1 MKRLNNMQ
9 TINEQASIWISKEQ
23 DGLNEQ
29 ENKLFLKWL
38 ENSTHQEAYDSIIDI
53 RNAFK
58 TLPSFC
64 QNQLKFEVKKEL
76 RMTKV
81 LQKLKP
87 LAFVAVFL
95 LTVSFTIFQMTSS
108 SNPLYSEEFVS
119 EYKLNTVINLQDGSK
134 IILDAN
140 SKIKV
145 DFFKNTRKVAF
156 LKGKAIFE
164 VKKDISRPF
173 IIYSNNVQIEVVG
186 TKFEVTNIKN
196 ISTIQVKEG
205 TVKVSQQI
213 YANKYKI
220 LSLLTKGQNVSINT
234 KGEILSYG
242 EIEPSEIAT
251 WQKGYIVFNKTS
263 LKDALDEFS
272 RYVDINVAYED
283 FELSKLPIAGKFS
296 INEFDKFLSALPK
309 IYPIKIKDLNKT
321 ITISNKIN

>member
-1 MKRLNNMQ
+1 MQ
-9 TINEQASIWISKEQ
+9 TINEQASIWISKQQ

-29 ENKLFLKWL
+29 ENKLFTKWL
-38 ENSTHQEAYDSIIDI
+38 ENTQHQEAYDSIISI

-58 TLPSFC
+58 TLPNST
-64 QNQLKFEVKKEL
+64 QNQLKFEAKKEL
-76 RMTKV
+76 RISKI

-87 LAFVAVFL
+87 LAFVAMFL
-95 LTVSFTIFQMTSS
+95 LTVSFTIFQMTSYS
-108 SNPLYSEEFVS
+108 KPLFSEEFLS
-119 EYKLNTVINLQDGSK
+119 EYTQNSVINLQDGSK

-164 VKKDISRPF
+164 VKKDITRPF
-173 IIYSNNVQIEVVG
+173 IIDSNNVQIEVVG

-196 ISTIQVKEG
+196 ISNIQVKEG
-205 TVKVSQQI
+205 TVKISKQVPN
-213 YANKYKI
+213 NKYKI
-220 LSLLTKGQNVSINT
+220 LSLLTKGQNISINT

-251 WQKGYIVFNKTS
+251 WQKGYIVFNKTP
-263 LKDALDEFS
+263 LKDALDEFA
-272 RYVDINVAYED
+272 RYVNINVAYED
-283 FELSKLPIAGKFS
+283 FELAKLPIAGKFS
-296 INEFDKFLSALPK
+296 INEFDKFLTALPK
-309 IYPIKIKDLNKT
+309 IYPLQIKNSNKT